1 MATPT
6 LHRNR
11 TLDIR
16 SARVLDKAGASMIVE
31 LETDLGTRRAFLRFA
46 GRKTMA
52 KHLAETPPTQLLDKA
67 KAAVVD
73 GACIDTYGNVP
84 SSLLPLAVEN
94 VLKLAEIGHWPID
107 GIVPRDFRVLNAS
120 VVKIPLASRHPD
132 LVEVRRGHDPI
143 GVFERSGMKWRTVLH
158 ALARQGDLG
167 PEAQAD
173 LDLVDANFRAVP
185 VSGAYDGPIAGNAQ
199 RRAKGTA
206 PTTDSQRERHERLL
220 EMLGM
225 EPAAHPI
232 ADLRVEAT
240 AQIESLSQEHAR
252 RKEEGTL
259 PASAAQIKYA
269 NGIAERLA
277 LDVVF
282 DASTT
287 APQAHGFIASHKDIG
302 QLVDASDAKVFALLM
317 DRATGA
323 LEQAGMSLFAVS
335 AKRLAKAAGHPQS
348 AIAGDTE
355 LQIDRVEF
363 GSRFETE
370 LDRLEREGAEP
381 TIMKPAEGEPYVK
394 SLADETRGQRFEW
407 LASYAGMSTEAWH
420 AKVADALLSHPERLC
435 TRRTYLR
442 ELVIR
447 DIVDEIV
454 AERKTT
460 PVAANVR

>member
-1 MATPT
+1 MATPI

-16 SARVLDKAGASMIVE
+16 NARVLDTAGASMIVE
-31 LETDLGTRRAFLRFA
+31 LDTDLGTRRAFLRFA

-52 KHLAETPPTQLLDKA
+52 KHLAATPPTQLLDKA

-94 VLKLAEIGHWPID
+94 ALKLAEIGHWPID

-143 GVFERSGMKWRTVLH
+143 GVFDRSGMKWRTVLH

-167 PEAQAD
+167 PEAKAD
-173 LDLVDANFRAVP
+173 PDIVDTNFRAVP
-185 VSGAYDGPIAGNAQ
+185 VSAAYDGPVAGDAQ

-206 PTTDSQRERHERLL
+206 PTTDSQRQRHERLL

-232 ADLRVEAT
+232 ADLRLEAT
-240 AQIESLSQEHAR
+240 AQIEALSQEHAR

-259 PASAAQIKYA
+259 PATAAQIKYA

-282 DASTT
+282 DAGTT
-287 APQAHGFIASHKDIG
+287 APQAHAFIVPHKDIG
-302 QLVDASDAKVFALLM
+302 QLVGASDAKVFALIM
-317 DRATGA
+317 DRAMGA
-323 LEQAGMSLFAVS
+323 LEAEGKSLFS
-335 AKRLAKAAGHPQS
+335 ITSKRLAKAAGHPPS
-348 AIAGDTE
+348 AFAGDTE

-363 GSRFETE
+363 GSRFADE

-381 TIMKPAEGEPYVK
+381 TIMKPSEGEPFIK
-394 SLADETRGQRFEW
+394 TLSDEMRRKRFEA
-407 LASYAGMSTEAWH
+407 LASFAGMTTDAWN
-420 AKVADALLSHPERLC
+420 ARVADAILAHPERLS

-454 AERKTT
+454 AEKKAMPT
-460 PVAANVR
+460 PVVLR